1 LEFTPGF
8 LKKLKVISGPVKRG
22 DILSKVAQYQAELDK
37 WKSLFADTTPATQE
51 AVSGLI
57 EKAAYMYSLCWEIEQ
72 SLNSAG
78 AIKKHP
84 RRPELQK
91 INPQVKEYARLCE
104 SYAGIINKLNA
115 LRVKNTVED
124 DDELDEYE

>member
-1 LEFTPGF
+1 M
-8 LKKLKVISGPVKRG
+8 
-22 DILSKVAQYQAELDK
+22 SKAAQYQTELDK
-37 WKSLFADTTPATQE
+37 WQKLFAETTPATQE

-57 EKAAYMYSLCWEIEQ
+57 EKVAYVHSLCWEIEQ
-72 SLNSAG
+72 SINSAG

-84 RRPELQK
+84 QRPELQK
-91 INPQVKEYARLCE
+91 INPQVKEYARLSE

-115 LRVKNTVED
+115 LRVKNTIEE